1 METISSGSLAARPR
15 SSRPQSTRP
24 RASRVAEDASTTM
37 TVRPISARNAE
48 THARILEAATALFAE
63 LGYEGTTIRGVSERA
78 KVSRSA
84 VFWHFK
90 TKEALFQEAFQN
102 LLTPFLDRF
111 EASASSVDPRQRL
124 LELVDGYEVFV
135 REHRDAIEPLLRWVL
150 ESPSVRA
157 SLRRPLLALVDR
169 FTEDVAESFEQLV
182 PDPEE
187 AAGLA
192 ASVVSLLNGSLVLS
206 FVEGSPEPVERRSTG
221 LHQTIERLLSGLP
234 EPPGASPR

>member
-1 METISSGSLAARPR
+1 
-15 SSRPQSTRP
+15 
-24 RASRVAEDASTTM
+24 M
-37 TVRPISARNAE
+37 TVRPVSARNAE
-48 THARILEAATALFAE
+48 THARILDAATALFAE
-63 LGYEGTTIRGVSERA
+63 LGYEGTKIRGVAERA

-84 VFWHFK
+84 VFWHFGS
-90 TKEALFQEAFQN
+90 KEALFQEAFQN
-102 LLTPFLDRF
+102 LLTPFLEQF
-111 EASASSVDPRQRL
+111 EASATSVDPRQRL

-169 FTEDVAESFEQLV
+169 FTEDVAQSFEQLV
-182 PDPEE
+182 PDPKE
-187 AAGLA
+187 AASLA

-206 FVEGSPEPVERRSTG
+206 FVEGSPEPVELRSTG

-234 EPPGASPR
+234 DPPIASSESRPPESDEVDEADGDGLAPTPTPTPTPSA